1 MYLYIIYISS
11 SLSLFLCMC
20 ISWAAVRQL
29 RFCETNLHR
38 MTVPFLV
45 IHGMKVMCACAY
57 TCRMRTILSYP
68 KPHLCSSQFCGMIN
82 FIQESYC
89 AAGSVL

>member
-1 MYLYIIYISS
+1 
-11 SLSLFLCMC
+11 MC

-45 IHGMKVMCACAY
+45 IHGMKVMCACACAC
-57 TCRMRTILSYP
+57 TCRVRAMHSY
-68 KPHLCSSQFCGMIN
+68 
-82 FIQESYC
+82 
-89 AAGSVL
+89 